1 MARGKTY
8 IKYSDANYL
17 KDLKM
22 DTRKHAL
29 LIMDKPR

>member
-1 MARGKTY
+1 MATGKDLY

-22 DTRKHAL
+22 DWTNLGKSHPTL
-29 LIMDKPR
+29 K